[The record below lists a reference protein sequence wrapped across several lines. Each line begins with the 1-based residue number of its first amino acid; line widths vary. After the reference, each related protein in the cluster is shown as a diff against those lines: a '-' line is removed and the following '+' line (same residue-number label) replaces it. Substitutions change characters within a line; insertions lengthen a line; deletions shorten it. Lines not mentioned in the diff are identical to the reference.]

1 MLPPPAV
8 PQANLVPVVYK
19 IKTAYLFWHS
29 YFHKIP
35 KIHRY
40 TLALRIDTVFIEL
53 IEMASSSAFMK
64 KSKKIP
70 YLQAALR
77 KLETLKVLLLVL
89 WESRSI
95 ETKNYLELSEKL
107 HEIGK
112 MLGGWLGQVEKQD
125 EKQNSLTQK

>member
-1 MLPPPAV
+1 
-8 PQANLVPVVYK
+8 
-19 IKTAYLFWHS
+19 
-29 YFHKIP
+29 
-35 KIHRY
+35 
-40 TLALRIDTVFIEL
+40 
-53 IEMASSSAFMK
+53 MK